1 MNNKNVKD
9 PIKQNHRIKGL
20 REALRKNLAK
30 FSGFQRMKPTLNK

>member
-1 MNNKNVKD
+1 MNNKNVED

-20 REALRKNLAK
+20 GQTLRKNLAK